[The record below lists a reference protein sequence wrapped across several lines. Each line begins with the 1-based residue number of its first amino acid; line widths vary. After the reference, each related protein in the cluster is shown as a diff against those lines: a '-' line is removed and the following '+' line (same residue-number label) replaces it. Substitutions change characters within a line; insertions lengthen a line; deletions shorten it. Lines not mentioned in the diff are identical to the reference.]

1 MKNNNQNIDLMDN
14 IPFTYE
20 QVSFRSDTQKG
31 FYLLNWEGINLNNS
45 PALIING
52 EEYLIDV
59 NFRGLTQIIEQLN
72 GFNTMYEFHYD
83 KWKNAIYAVSK
94 WQDGK
99 VNEVSARVLQV
110 YDVDDDFVESGWIA
124 KDKFEFLGIDNPP
137 IDFYLSER
145 DPQFMRGSF
154 DIERTNIYS
163 EKKFAIKRGTPLF
176 ISITLKDVFDKMFY
190 DFEWNLFDINDR
202 LLLKSNTNFIT
213 YLFSE
218 TGNYTVDLTIT
229 HKKTKQEKYLRK
241 NAWIQVTL

>member
-1 MKNNNQNIDLMDN
+1 MNNNKNIELIDN

-20 QVSFRSDTQKG
+20 QISFRSDAQKG

-52 EEYLIDV
+52 KEYLIDV
-59 NFRGLTQIIEQLN
+59 NFRSLVQVIDQLN

-94 WQDGK
+94 WQDGAI
-99 VNEVSARVLQV
+99 NTISARVLQV
-110 YDVDDDFVESGWIA
+110 YGIDDDFVESGWVA
-124 KDKFEFLGIDNPP
+124 KEKFEFLGIDNPP
-137 IDFYLSER
+137 INFYLNEK

-154 DIERTNIYS
+154 DIERTNIYGD
-163 EKKFAIKRGTPLF
+163 KKFVIKRETPLF
-176 ISITLKDVFDKMFY
+176 ISITNKCLFDPIFF
-190 DFEWNLFDINDR
+190 DFEWRMYDLDNKLI
-202 LLLKSNTNFIT
+202 LMSNTNFIT

-229 HKKTKQEKYLRK
+229 HKKTKQNKYLK
-241 NAWIQVTL
+241 KLYWIQVTV